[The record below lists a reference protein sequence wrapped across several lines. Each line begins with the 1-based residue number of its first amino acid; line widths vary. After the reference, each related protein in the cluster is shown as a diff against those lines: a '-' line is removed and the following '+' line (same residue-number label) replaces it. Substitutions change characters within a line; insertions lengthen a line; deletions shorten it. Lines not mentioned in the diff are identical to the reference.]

1 MMDWGRRLSATVRTS
16 RQHRSCP
23 ERQLCESW
31 VWIMTLTL
39 VLAPLGCTSVPALS
53 SGARIGVVDPQRVL
67 NETEAGKKVLESI
80 STFMKNRQALIEL
93 EEKELKQMEED
104 FVKQSSVLS
113 PTAKKEREGQFR
125 RRISEYQQKVGDLNR
140 EVQEKQKEAL
150 EGFREKME
158 RVAVRVAQ
166 QLGLQ
171 VVIDRS
177 RGGPT
182 IYYDPALDVTA
193 KVIEEFNRGGR

>member
-1 MMDWGRRLSATVRTS
+1 MADSGGRMGGTMRTVR
-16 RQHRSCP
+16 QHQSSP
-23 ERQLCESW
+23 EREMRGNW
-31 VWIMTLTL
+31 VWFMMLSLLL
-39 VLAPLGCTSVPALS
+39 VPVGCNSAPALS
-53 SGARIGVVDPQRVL
+53 SGVRVGVVDPQRVL
-67 NETEAGKKVLESI
+67 SETEAGKKVMESI

-113 PTAKKEREGQFR
+113 ANAKKEREGQLR
-125 RRISEYQQKVGDLNR
+125 RRMMEFQQKVGELNR
-140 EVQEKQKEAL
+140 EVQEKQKEVSD
-150 EGFREKME
+150 GFREKME
-158 RVAVRVAQ
+158 KVAARVAQ

-182 IYYDPALDVTA
+182 LYNDPALDVTA
-193 KVIEEFNRGGR
+193 KVIEEFNKTGP